1 MAKSKA
7 KKTASQ
13 IVSDSRKE
21 LVKTLIQKMQDGV
34 HPVREMWNS
43 MGMYGL
49 PHNPVSGARY
59 QGVNLL
65 RLLMAS
71 VEQKLEDPRWMTLK
85 QANAQGYRIK
95 KGAKSVLLE
104 KWIWSKVI
112 EEENEN
118 GELEKKMIKL
128 RNPYVNFFRDNM

>member
-1 MAKSKA
+1 MAKSNA

-13 IVSDSRKE
+13 IVSDSRKK
-21 LVKTLIQKMQDGV
+21 LVETLIQKMQDGV

-43 MGMYGL
+43 VGMYGL
-49 PHNPVSGARY
+49 PHNPISGARY

-71 VEQKLEDPRWMTLK
+71 VEQKYEDPRWMTLK
-85 QANAQGYRIK
+85 QANNQGYRIK

-104 KWIWSKVI
+104 KWYGQRSLKRKMKM
-112 EEENEN
+112 ER
-118 GELEKKMIKL
+118 LKK
-128 RNPYVNFFRDNM
+128 R

>member
-1 MAKSKA
+1 MAKSNA

-13 IVSDSRKE
+13 IVSDSRKK
-21 LVKTLIQKMQDGV
+21 LVETLIQKMQDGV

-43 MGMYGL
+43 VGMYGL
-49 PHNPVSGARY
+49 PHNPISGARY

-71 VEQKLEDPRWMTLK
+71 VEQKYEDPRWMTLK
-85 QANAQGYRIK
+85 QANNQGYRIK

-104 KWIWSKVI
+104 
-112 EEENEN
+112 N
-118 GELEKKMIKL
+118 GYGQRSLKRKMKMERLKK
-128 RNPYVNFFRDNM
+128 R

>member
-13 IVSDSRKE
+13 IVSESRKE
-21 LVKTLIQKMQDGV
+21 LVDTLIHKMQDGV

-43 MGMYGL
+43 VGLYGL
-49 PHNPVSGARY
+49 PHNPISGARY

-71 VEQKLEDPRWMTLK
+71 VEQKHEDPRWMTLK
-85 QANAQGYRIK
+85 QANKQGY
-95 KGAKSVLLE
+95 
-104 KWIWSKVI
+104 
-112 EEENEN
+112 
-118 GELEKKMIKL
+118 
-128 RNPYVNFFRDNM
+128 